1 MNIRFPK
8 KNIAQHQRDRL
19 VKKDI
24 TEPTQEEIVQVPEQT
39 PRSAFEDMPSIPF
52 FETGPCA
59 NTLYPTK
66 LHRLHEDVA
75 MLSRLGS
82 LPKKARLELQ
92 KRLPCSMVQAEA
104 KADKMLS
111 EFVQRVVKMEGQE
124 AYGKRLKE
132 AMNDQIQ
139 VMLALRCWIAAR
151 TVKAP
156 RNVITIYRNKVME
169 AWEFFPESSRKTMTD
184 PDGKSAIFI
193 DYETDEN
200 APYKRQSEVTSKRHY
215 EVAKITDPG
224 PKKIDKLPPKWGE
237 VMDEVLEGFGHKVE
251 TIEEAWG
258 LLETVSRDSTIE
270 ERILSKIA
278 YLITHA
284 TVTRKNKMLPG

>member
-1 MNIRFPK
+1 
-8 KNIAQHQRDRL
+8 
-19 VKKDI
+19 
-24 TEPTQEEIVQVPEQT
+24 
-39 PRSAFEDMPSIPF
+39 
-52 FETGPCA
+52 
-59 NTLYPTK
+59 
-66 LHRLHEDVA
+66 
-75 MLSRLGS
+75 
-82 LPKKARLELQ
+82 
-92 KRLPCSMVQAEA
+92 
-104 KADKMLS
+104 
-111 EFVQRVVKMEGQE
+111 
-124 AYGKRLKE
+124 
-132 AMNDQIQ
+132 
-139 VMLALRCWIAAR
+139 
-151 TVKAP
+151 
-156 RNVITIYRNKVME
+156 
-169 AWEFFPESSRKTMTD
+169 MTD

-215 EVAKITDPG
+215 EVAKITDAG
-224 PKKIDKLPPKWGE
+224 TKKIDKITRKWGE